1 MSGVGAIKGA
11 TCWRLGFRVDVLV
24 EELRQEKGPIDE
36 PADGFPDN
44 SVRNAT
50 LRPEI
55 EQFKSKLPDE
65 ALALK

>member
-11 TCWRLGFRVDVLV
+11 TCSRLGFRAWMSSSRNCVAK
-24 EELRQEKGPIDE
+24 KGRIDE

-44 SVRNAT
+44 TVRNGT

-55 EQFKSKLPDE
+55 EQFKSKLPD
-65 ALALK
+65 